1 MCQRNLDNNVLQID
15 YKAQCNFVRN
25 LIKQKLRHFY
35 QHNLKKIEKE
45 AANAKRSCFSISSL
59 KHRAKLHRLATKNKK

>member
-1 MCQRNLDNNVLQID
+1 MCQRNLDSNVLQTD
-15 YKAQCNFVRN
+15 YKAHCNFVRN

-35 QHNLKKIEKE
+35 QQMIEKE

-59 KHRAKLHRLATKNKK
+59 KHRAKLHRLATINKK